1 MSIPLHNQLGS
12 KTPPGPQERTR
23 TRVVP
28 VVTLTVGARL
38 AAIVVGT
45 AAVAGMVATAPGG
58 PEVDSRLSAPLF
70 ERLFAGPLDEAG
82 EPITTLAAAVID
94 GDDFDGD
101 GMTDAQ
107 EIVLG
112 SSPSDVDTDFDG
124 FSDSEEYARQS
135 DPLEP
140 SSVPMTDGVSA
151 SIAARGEDG
160 KLRLVISLHEPNGPS
175 TDTLIRIG
183 ALAQGTVL
191 SVPIDRFLGL
201 SDIRSK
207 PGTNG
212 SEITT
217 IDIPIN
223 PAFVHAN
230 GQVTF
235 FLAAG
240 NSSTMI
246 FGAAAKVDIVSDS
259 GVLVIQRPIQANSWR
274 QSSQGGGSI
283 RQPIPVG
290 APPTQGGGWVPGSI
304 CYQRSEVIG
313 INGPRMLHQVVEAD
327 CLEGWDSYCSSAC
340 AASLGST
347 YETIDPLALI
357 GG

>member
-1 MSIPLHNQLGS
+1 MTSSPHNLPVSRTLFGRPR
-12 KTPPGPQERTR
+12 TTCARPG
-23 TRVVP
+23 RVA
-28 VVTLTVGARL
+28 GAS
-38 AAIVVGT
+38 V
-45 AAVAGMVATAPGG
+45 AAVVLGVAGAWVAAGSPG
-58 PEVDSRLSAPLF
+58 VLVRLS
-70 ERLFAGPLDEAG
+70 GPLDAVG
-82 EPITTLAAAVID
+82 EPITVLAAAQID
-94 GDDFDGD
+94 EDDYDGD
-101 GMTDAQ
+101 GITDAQ
-107 EIVLG
+107 EYVLG

-124 FSDSEEYARQS
+124 YSDAEEYARQS

-140 SSVPMTDGVSA
+140 SSIPATQGVSA

-160 KLRLVISLHEPNGPS
+160 KLRLVISVHEPSGPS
-175 TDTLIRIG
+175 PDTLIRIG
-183 ALAQGTVL
+183 ALAQGNIL
-191 SVPIDRFLGL
+191 SMPIDRFLGL

-207 PGTNG
+207 VGSGG

-217 IDIPIN
+217 IDMPIN

-230 GQVTF
+230 GHVTF

-240 NSSTMI
+240 DSSTMV

-259 GVLVIQRPIQANSWR
+259 GELVIQRPTQSNLWR

-290 APPTQGGGWVPGSI
+290 APPSQGGGWVPGSI

-313 INGPRMLHQVVEAD
+313 VNGPRMLHQVVEAD

-340 AASLGST
+340 ASSVGST